1 MNSKVWGQSLL
12 RNKIMNKITFIFGG
26 ARSGKS
32 RYALEMAKRCGKK
45 TVFIATATALDKEM
59 KERIRLH
66 KISRPKNWSLI
77 EEPINLRGA
86 FTRGKRAYDIA
97 LIDCVGFW
105 ISNLLMTGA
114 KDGEIEKMIKELIAD
129 ILKAEIDI
137 IIVSNAVGE
146 GIVPADSIS
155 RRFRDLVGL
164 ANQMIAAKA
173 DEVIM
178 MQAGIP
184 VRIR

>member
-1 MNSKVWGQSLL
+1 MGKMVLILGA
-12 RNKIMNKITFIFGG
+12 

-32 RYALEMAKRCGKK
+32 RHAVAIAKKINKK

-66 KISRPKNWSLI
+66 KISRPKAWDLI
-77 EEPINLRGA
+77 EESINLSDVLLRLKP
-86 FTRGKRAYDIA
+86 TYSIT
-97 LIDCVGFW
+97 LIDCVGLW
-105 ISNLLMTGA
+105 ISNLLMAGM
-114 KDGEIEKMIKELIAD
+114 KDREIEKRIKELTNS
-129 ILKAEIDI
+129 ILKAKSGLI
-137 IIVSNAVGE
+137 IIVSNEVGG
-146 GIVPADSIS
+146 GIVPADSVS

-164 ANQMIAAKA
+164 ANQIIAAKA

-184 VRIR
+184 VKIK